1 MLAWS
6 SRGYSM
12 YVVLIEKGEAF
23 SVCTDRLFE
32 YLERKVKG
40 ELVSIA
46 DFGVG
51 IGPALT
57 DVTEFTQV
65 EAVLALRQLEEDMG
79 FGVAAVA

>member
-1 MLAWS
+1 
-6 SRGYSM
+6 M

-79 FGVAAVA
+79 LGVAAVA